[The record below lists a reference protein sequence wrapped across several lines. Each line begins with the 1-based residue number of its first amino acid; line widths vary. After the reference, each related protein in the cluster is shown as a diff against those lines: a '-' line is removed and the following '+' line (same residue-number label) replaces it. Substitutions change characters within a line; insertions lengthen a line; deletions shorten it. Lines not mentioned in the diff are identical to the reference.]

1 MGEPA
6 TLMKFGQ
13 LEHLQQ
19 LQTDG
24 LLYMNPLR
32 CFWKIEDEELR
43 GDPADGIAELHR
55 GDRGEVRSVEY
66 PEVAKTRDFHR
77 LQSTA

>member
-6 TLMKFGQ
+6 TLVKFGR

-19 LQTDG
+19 LQNEG

-43 GDPADGIAELHR
+43 GDPADGISELHR
-55 GDRGEVRSVEY
+55 
-66 PEVAKTRDFHR
+66 
-77 LQSTA
+77 